1 MNIISV
7 CPGEH
12 KIIVIFT
19 IGIKE
24 SGENGNKTSN
34 HTITK
39 KLSINIQTNIG
50 SELQCHQSQCC
61 NWFIYIYRYCCKH
74 LKLYIYHQSQ
84 RKEIVFCNWLQSS
97 YVTKAFKKGMPWTGI
112 CHKRFRINFTWWI
125 TGDINTIAS
134 ILGIM

>member
-1 MNIISV
+1 MIIISV

-39 KLSINIQTNIG
+39 KWSLNIQTNIG

-61 NWFIYIYRYCCKH
+61 NVVIDLYTFIN
-74 LKLYIYHQSQ
+74 
-84 RKEIVFCNWLQSS
+84 IV
-97 YVTKAFKKGMPWTGI
+97 
-112 CHKRFRINFTWWI
+112 
-125 TGDINTIAS
+125 AS
-134 ILGIM
+134 ILGYTYTTKVKGKKLYSVTDFNHLMLQKPSKKECLEPAYVTNVFA